1 MRTHDPQMCL
11 HCCTHIPCGFV
22 LTSFPQELVYGR
34 NEDAALRN
42 AVRHGKT
49 AAEFVAETSTLNDRW
64 EKVKQQVTDEQFK
77 GDAPPTH
84 VPSQSAEESRKA
96 DDKKQL
102 EEIIRRGV
110 CHQLVPKSAEWFRAR
125 AYLEVRKYILL
136 AAEPELGST
145 LKSQILS
152 SNIKD
157 IKGITGKKCVAI
169 LFDSTCHG
177 EAASNPTH
185 RLPPLGESRVRKLL
199 AAALSA
205 RGNDLGTPTPVEG
218 DVYMLFDGGRGPSA
232 ETTLLCPFRNT
243 ADTESTSRR
252 SSKGPDL
259 NVKRVSLVF
268 DETSI
273 LQKRER
279 QKSEHVTQTSA
290 MFLVTVNGVKVPR
303 RDYILY
309 QGFSNRGD
317 AISPIVLPTTGQFL
331 VPTKDKKA
339 IWGPHVGVAT
349 PTDDASVIAATE
361 ASEPVCFHGLPAAF
375 YKDVFQ
381 AHSVLAI
388 CDLTVG
394 GATAAEAAL
403 ALKVPYFGVCPTEL
417 HALKTMDFLADRMLT
432 MMTDQASSFYDA
444 EAVTKHDPTT
454 PKPTTPKPTT
464 PKPSPMPAFPKDT
477 HMWT

>member
-1 MRTHDPQMCL
+1 MRTQDPHMCL

-22 LTSFPQELVYGR
+22 LTSLPQELVYGR

-42 AVRHGKT
+42 AVRHSKT
-49 AAEFVAETSTLNDRW
+49 AAEFLAETSTLNDLW
-64 EKVKQQVTDEQFK
+64 EKVKQQVEDEQFK
-77 GDAPPTH
+77 GAAPPTH

-96 DDKKQL
+96 DDKQQL
-102 EEIIRRGV
+102 EDTIRRGV
-110 CHQLVPKSAEWFRAR
+110 CHSVEPKSAEWYRAR
-125 AYLEVRKYILL
+125 AYQQVRRYIRLI
-136 AAEPELGST
+136 AEPDMGST
-145 LKSQILS
+145 LKTEILT

-157 IKGITGKKCVAI
+157 IKGITGRKCVAI

-177 EAASNPTH
+177 EAASNPMF

-199 AAALSA
+199 TATLSA
-205 RGNDLGTPTPVEG
+205 RGNDLATPTPLEG
-218 DVYMLFDGGRGPSA
+218 DVYMLFDGGRGMSA

-252 SSKGPDL
+252 SSKGPDV

-279 QKSEHVTQTSA
+279 QKNEHVTQTSA

-303 RDYILY
+303 KDYTLY
-309 QGFSNRGD
+309 KGFSNRGD
-317 AISPIVLPTTGQFL
+317 AISPIVLQTTGQFL
-331 VPTKDKKA
+331 VPAKDKKA
-339 IWGPHVGVAT
+339 IWGPHRLSVGGTT
-349 PTDDASVIAATE
+349 PPDDASAAAATE

-375 YKDVFQ
+375 YKDVFE
-381 AHSVLAI
+381 AHSVSGI

-394 GATAAEAAL
+394 GATATEAAL
-403 ALKVPYFGVCPTEL
+403 ALKLPYFGVCPTEL
-417 HALKTMDFLADRMLT
+417 HALKAMDFLADRMLT
-432 MMTDQASSFYDA
+432 MMTDQASNFYDP
-444 EAVTKHDPTT
+444 EMVTKRD
-454 PKPTTPKPTT
+454 PTTPKPTT

-477 HMWT
+477 QMWT